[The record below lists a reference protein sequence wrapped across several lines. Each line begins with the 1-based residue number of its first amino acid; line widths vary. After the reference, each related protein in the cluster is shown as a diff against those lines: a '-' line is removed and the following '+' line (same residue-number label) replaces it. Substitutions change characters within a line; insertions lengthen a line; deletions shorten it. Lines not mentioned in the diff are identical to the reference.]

1 MLIKFERTPAFKPLF
16 NDIFDFER
24 DVDRLFGTFMGNT
37 TGYVP
42 AAYPAIELRTSADES
57 ILVAE
62 LPGVKKEDL
71 KLSVE
76 NGNLT
81 LSGTRGEQAV
91 PENSR
96 WLRNELWHGSFSRT
110 VELPHDVN
118 AEKISA
124 TLENGVLR
132 VQLPKAEAVRPR
144 EIAIR

>member
-1 MLIKFERTPAFKPLF
+1 MLIKFERTPAFKPVF

-24 DVDRLFGTFMGNT
+24 DIDRLFGTFMRSNPGDM
-37 TGYVP
+37 P
-42 AAYPAIELRTSADES
+42 AGYPAIELRSSSDES
-57 ILVAE
+57 VLVAE
-62 LPGVKKEDL
+62 LPGVKKEEL

-76 NGNLT
+76 NGTLT
-81 LSGTRGEQAV
+81 LSGNRAEHAV

-110 VELPHDVN
+110 IELPHDVN

-144 EIAIR
+144 EITIR

>member
-16 NDIFDFER
+16 NDISEFER

-37 TGYVP
+37 TGSVP
-42 AAYPAIELRTSADES
+42 AGHPAIELRTSKDES
-57 ILVAE
+57 VLVAE

-76 NGNLT
+76 KGTLT

-96 WLRNELWHGSFSRT
+96 SLRNELWHGSFSRSI
-110 VELPHDVN
+110 ELPHDVN
-118 AEKISA
+118 PEKISA

-144 EIAIR
+144 EISIR

>member
-1 MLIKFERTPAFKPLF
+1 MLIKFERTPAFEPLF
-16 NDIFDFER
+16 NDIFRFDR
-24 DVDRLFGTFMGNT
+24 DVDRMFDTLVSNT
-37 TGYVP
+37 PGFVSGGF
-42 AAYPAIELRTSADES
+42 PAIELRSTSEETL
-57 ILVAE
+57 LVAE

-76 NGNLT
+76 NGVLT
-81 LSGTRGEQAV
+81 LSGTRGEQTA

-118 AEKISA
+118 TEKISA
-124 TLENGVLR
+124 TLENGLLR
-132 VQLPKAEAVRPR
+132 VQLPKAEAARPR

>member
-37 TGYVP
+37 AGNVP
-42 AAYPAIELRTSADES
+42 AGYPAIELRTSQDES
-57 ILVAE
+57 VLVAE
-62 LPGVKKEDL
+62 LPGVKKADL

-76 NGNLT
+76 NGTLT

-91 PENSR
+91 PENTR
-96 WLRNELWHGSFSRT
+96 WLRNELWHGSFSRAI
-110 VELPHDVN
+110 ELPHDVN
-118 AEKISA
+118 PEKISA

-144 EIAIR
+144 EISIR